1 VSAFAST
8 AKLLAGGIL
17 TGFALA
23 SLTTLKKWRLTM
35 KTAITPAPSSDDSI
49 ASRRSFVAAAV
60 ALGVAGTSE
69 AADAQTPQNLHF
81 QNPSGLSAPRGYS
94 HVVEVT
100 APGRMVYIAGQTG
113 VDAGGRAPE
122 GFRAQAT
129 QVFENLKIA
138 LASAGAGFEHVV
150 KINSYL
156 TDIPV
161 QLPILRE
168 VRESYLNKA
177 APPAS
182 TTVQVGALADPSYLI
197 EVEATAILPQRG

>member
-1 VSAFAST
+1 
-8 AKLLAGGIL
+8 
-17 TGFALA
+17 
-23 SLTTLKKWRLTM
+23 M
-35 KTAITPAPSSDDSI
+35 MTAITPTTVSSDELI

-60 ALGVAGTSE
+60 ALGVAGTAE
-69 AADAQTPQNLHF
+69 AADAQTPQNPRF
-81 QNPSGLSAPRGYS
+81 QNPPGLSAPRGYS

-113 VDAGGRAPE
+113 VDAGGRVPE

-150 KINSYL
+150 KLNSYL
-156 TDIPV
+156 TDIPA
-161 QLPILRE
+161 QLPTLRE
-168 VRESYLNKA
+168 VRENYLNKA

-182 TTVQVGALADPSYLI
+182 TTVQVSALADPRYMI